1 MSALDEEASQ
11 VERLEA
17 RVAVLLEDHVQT
29 LAAATDAASRLR
41 LAPGR
46 QNAEVSVTG
55 GEWVR
60 HILEK
65 GGLVGEPTGWGPQV
79 TGLGRHVPVPA

>member
-17 RVAVLLEDHVQT
+17 RVAVLEDHVQT

-65 GGLVGEPTGWGPQV
+65 GGLVGEPTE
-79 TGLGRHVPVPA
+79 LAGRK

>member
-1 MSALDEEASQ
+1 LEPHTYRERSFMSALDEEASQ

-17 RVAVLLEDHVQT
+17 RVAVLERHVQT

-41 LAPGR
+41 IASGG
-46 QNAEVSVTG
+46 QDAEVSVTG

-65 GGLVGEPTGWGPQV
+65 GGLVGEPAE
-79 TGLGRHVPVPA
+79 LAGRG